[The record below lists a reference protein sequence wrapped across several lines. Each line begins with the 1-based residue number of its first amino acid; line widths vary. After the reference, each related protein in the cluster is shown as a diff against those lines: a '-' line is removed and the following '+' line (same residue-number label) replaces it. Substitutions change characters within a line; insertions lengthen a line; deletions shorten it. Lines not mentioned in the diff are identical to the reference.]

1 LIDPVFARHAGT
13 LYPRYGKPGLTARE
27 LPEVAAVLLTHNH
40 YDHLD
45 GGALRAVDSE
55 LPVVAPMGIG
65 RWLRRR
71 RRRVVHE
78 LEWWQ
83 SFSLDGLS
91 VTLVPSCHW
100 SRRGVFDT
108 NRALWGGYVIEAEGR
123 SIYHAGD
130 SAYFDGF
137 GEIGGRFPDL
147 SAALLPIGAYEPA
160 WFMEHY
166 HMNPEQ
172 AGQAFLELGARTL
185 VPMHWGAFQLAD
197 EPLCEPAERVR
208 AWWDRH
214 ASEDRR
220 LAVMAVGETIE
231 LE

>member
-1 LIDPVFARHAGT
+1 
-13 LYPRYGKPGLTARE
+13 LTARE
-27 LPEVAAVLLTHNH
+27 LPEIAAVLLTHNH

-45 GGALRAVDSE
+45 GGAVRAVSPE
-55 LPVVAPMGIG
+55 LPIVAPLGMG

-71 RRRVVHE
+71 GRRSVHE
-78 LEWWQ
+78 LGWWQ
-83 SFSLDGLS
+83 SISLDGLT

-108 NRALWGGYVIEAEGR
+108 NRALWGGYVVEAGGLR
-123 SIYHAGD
+123 MYHAGD

-137 GEIGGRFPDL
+137 GEIGRRFSNL
-147 SAALLPIGAYEPA
+147 SAAMLPIGAYEPA

-197 EPLCEPAERVR
+197 EPLCEPADRIR
-208 AWWDRH
+208 AWWQRH
-214 ASEDRR
+214 APEGRR